1 MILWFVFALMTAAA
15 IFAVL
20 WPLSR
25 RGPERGGSDIAV
37 YRDQL
42 DEIIRDRAAG
52 LIGEAEAEAAKVE
65 VSRRL
70 IAAADAAEAE
80 KSRRD
85 ESPAWRRR
93 GTAIASLA
101 LLPAG
106 AIAFYLMLGSPQ
118 MPGEPLAARLSAPSQ
133 NRSLDALVAQVEAH
147 VERNPG
153 DGRAWEVLAPVYM
166 RLGRFD
172 EAVTAWRNTIRLN
185 GSSASREAD
194 YGEALVS
201 VANGVV
207 TAEAKAAFERALAL
221 DGQDVMARFYM
232 GMAADQDGRRAD
244 ADAIWNDLL
253 AKAPPGAPWV
263 ELVRNAMARTAPA
276 AAPAAPGT
284 APEPS
289 AADMAVA
296 DKLKPDQPHEISSMV
311 ARLAD
316 RLKQNGSDAAGW
328 AQLVRSYRVMG
339 QNDKAQAAIA
349 DARQALAGDPDKLR
363 VFAEATEGTAPAA
376 VAVPAAPP
384 APQVPAASIAPAAPA
399 ASAPGPSAAD
409 IAAAS
414 KLDPNQQNQMI
425 VSMVARLA
433 DRLKQNGND
442 IEGWQRLVRAYM
454 VLGERDKAQAAAADA
469 RRALASDA
477 DKLRQIDDM
486 IKSLGLEG

>member
-1 MILWFVFALMTAAA
+1 MILWLVFALMTAAA

-25 RGPERGGSDIAV
+25 RGFERGGSDIAV

-42 DEIIRDRAAG
+42 DEIVRDRAAG

-70 IAAADAAEAE
+70 IAAADVAEAE
-80 KSRRD
+80 KSASAG
-85 ESPAWRRR
+85 SPAWRRR
-93 GTAIASLA
+93 ATAIASLVM
-101 LLPAG
+101 LPAG
-106 AIAFYLMLGSPQ
+106 AIAIYLMLGSPQ
-118 MPGEPLAARLSAPSQ
+118 MPGEPLAARLSAPSE
-133 NRSLDALVAQVEAH
+133 NRPIDALVAQVEGHLA
-147 VERNPG
+147 RNPD

-185 GSSASREAD
+185 GSNASREAD
-194 YGEALVS
+194 YGEALVNA
-201 VANGVV
+201 ANGVV
-207 TAEAKAAFERALAL
+207 TDEAKAAFERALAL

-232 GMAADQDGRRAD
+232 GMAADQDGRRAE
-244 ADAIWNDLL
+244 ADAIWKDIL
-253 AKAPPGAPWV
+253 AKAPPGAAYV
-263 ELVRNAMARTAPA
+263 EMIRNTMARTAPA
-276 AAPAAPGT
+276 AAARGT

-289 AADMAVA
+289 AAAE
-296 DKLKPDQPHEISSMV
+296 KLNPDQPHEISSMV

-316 RLKQNGSDAAGW
+316 RLKQNGSDATGW

-363 VFAEATEGTAPAA
+363 VFAEAAEGTPPAA
-376 VAVPAAPP
+376 MPVPAAP
-384 APQVPAASIAPAAPA
+384 AEPQVPAAPTAPAAPA

>member
-15 IFAVL
+15 ILAVL

-42 DEIIRDRAAG
+42 DEIVRDRAAG

-80 KSRRD
+80 KSRHE

-93 GTAIASLA
+93 GTAIAGLA

-118 MPGEPLAARLSAPSQ
+118 MPGEPLAARLSAPNENE
-133 NRSLDALVAQVEAH
+133 NRSIEILVAQVEAH
-147 VERNPG
+147 VGSNPN

-172 EAVTAWRNTIRLN
+172 DAVIAWRNTIRLN

-194 YGEALVS
+194 LGEALVAA
-201 VANGVV
+201 ANGVV
-207 TAEAKAAFERALAL
+207 TVEAKAQFDRALVL
-221 DGQDVMARFYM
+221 DGQDVMARFYL

-244 ADAIWNDLL
+244 AEAIWRDII
-253 AKAPPGAPWV
+253 AKAPPGAAYL
-263 ELVRNAMARTAPA
+263 EMIRHTLERKAPASASESAAA
-276 AAPAAPGT
+276 AAPGKT
-284 APEPS
+284 DTEPPQHDVN
-289 AADMAVA
+289 A
-296 DKLKPDQPHEISSMV
+296 MV

-316 RLKQNGSDAAGW
+316 RLKQNGSDAEGW
-328 AQLVRSYRVMG
+328 AQLVRSYRALG
-339 QNDKAQAAIA
+339 QDDKAQAAIA
-349 DARQALAGDPDKLR
+349 DAGRALAGDPDRLR
-363 VFAEATEGTAPAA
+363 VFTEASEKTAPAA
-376 VAVPAAPP
+376 PATLAAPAAPP
-384 APQVPAASIAPAAPA
+384 APVAPAPA

-409 IAAAS
+409 IAAAT
-414 KLDPNQQNQMI
+414 KLEPNQQNQMI
-425 VSMVARLA
+425 VGMVARLA

-442 IEGWQRLVRAYM
+442 LDGWQRLLRAYM
-454 VLGERDKAQAAAADA
+454 VLGERDKAQAAAAEA
-469 RRALASDA
+469 RRALASDP

-486 IKSLGLEG
+486 VKSLGLEG